1 MRLVLKRSVSIAIV
15 AAVTA
20 LATAPAMA
28 ACNGVQADMEIYAH
42 GVNPDS
48 ISPVPGEVVTLQNMD
63 SVAQVIDWGAG
74 LTDTLAPGEC
84 MSLTYYG
91 RLGFVSQTN
100 PAIFGTINN
109 PNY

>member
-1 MRLVLKRSVSIAIV
+1 MRMFLPRSVPITVLVACQAFAALPAI
-15 AAVTA
+15 
-20 LATAPAMA
+20 A

-48 ISPVPGEVVTLQNMD
+48 ISPVPGAMVTLQNMD
-63 SVAQVIDWGAG
+63 SVVQVIDWGAG

-91 RLGFVSQTN
+91 RLGFVSPTN